1 MHPLVEQLH
10 FARAEFRRCLE
21 GVSEADAVVRL
32 LPMNCISWMVGH
44 LALQEYRY
52 WVIRAQG
59 HEVVTGLF
67 ESIGVNQPA
76 TTPPLAEMWA
86 EWQNVT
92 READD
97 YLLRLTTADDLTAH
111 LTVEGRSLPE
121 SIGTMLYRNI
131 YHYWF
136 HTGEAYAVRQQ
147 LGHGELPQF
156 VGALPAYRPPA

>member
-21 GVSEADAVVRL
+21 GISEADAVVRL
-32 LPMNCISWMVGH
+32 TPMNCISWMVGH

-52 WVIRAQG
+52 WVIRAQSR
-59 HEVVTGLF
+59 ELATGLF
-67 ESIGVNQPA
+67 EAIGVNQPA
-76 TTPPLAEMWA
+76 TTPSLAEMWA
-86 EWQNVT
+86 EWHSVT
-92 READD
+92 DAADK
-97 YLLRLTTADDLTAH
+97 YLLSLTADDLTARFS
-111 LTVEGRSLPE
+111 VEGRPVRE

-136 HTGEAYAVRQQ
+136 HTGEAHAVRQQ

-156 VGALPAYRPPA
+156 VGALPVYRPPA